1 MCGCDWGRVDSR
13 DDEHRSCDGNPTL
26 ASYAGAG
33 GFGAAGSEHLIGASG
48 DRSNDGDTA
57 DWNRGGNSSVPP
69 TGSILSRTISF
80 ASSCCAG
87 ARFVASGLFG
97 GDSSFFGRGTFLLFL
112 GSAKSVAFLSGF
124 QPLVGVRNQLD
135 HDQLHRFCPPDA
147 GRLRPL
153 F

>member
-13 DDEHRSCDGNPTL
+13 GDEHRSCDGNPAL
-26 ASYAGAG
+26 ASDAGAG
-33 GFGAAGSEHLIGASG
+33 RFGAAGSEHLVGAPG
-48 DRSNDGDTA
+48 DRSNDSDTA
-57 DWNRGGNSSVPP
+57 DRNRGGNSSVPP
-69 TGSILSRTISF
+69 AGSILSRTISF
-80 ASSCCAG
+80 ASTRCAR

-124 QPLVGVRNQLD
+124 QPLVGVGDQLD
-135 HDQLHRFCPPDA
+135 HDQLHRFRPPDA